1 MDKATVWLI
10 RFTYE
15 FIIFG
20 EIFGA
25 LWRVFYVKNIE
36 RQEREELMC
45 KFMRLWI
52 VVT

>member
-10 RFTYE
+10 RFTFE

-36 RQEREELMC
+36 RQELMC